1 MLVQDFLTCT
11 IPLDKLAD
19 RSLAAPIL
27 GLGLFKLPSPASGT
41 DREMEEGLVVSSG
54 VVGSLVEEELLEWRG
69 RWRET
74 MGGKK
79 IEDVGEM
86 VGFED
91 GDRAGATNVLLGDPV
106 T

>member
-1 MLVQDFLTCT
+1 M
-11 IPLDKLAD
+11 
-19 RSLAAPIL
+19 
-27 GLGLFKLPSPASGT
+27 
-41 DREMEEGLVVSSG
+41 
-54 VVGSLVEEELLEWRG
+54 EEELLEWRG

-79 IEDVGEM
+79 VEDVGEM

-91 GDRAGATNVLLGDPV
+91 GDGAGTTNVLLGDPV

>member
-1 MLVQDFLTCT
+1 M
-11 IPLDKLAD
+11 
-19 RSLAAPIL
+19 
-27 GLGLFKLPSPASGT
+27 GT

-74 MGGKK
+74 MGRNKV
-79 IEDVGEM
+79 EDVGE
-86 VGFED
+86 VVEFED
-91 GDRAGATNVLLGDPV
+91 GDGAGTANVLLGDPV